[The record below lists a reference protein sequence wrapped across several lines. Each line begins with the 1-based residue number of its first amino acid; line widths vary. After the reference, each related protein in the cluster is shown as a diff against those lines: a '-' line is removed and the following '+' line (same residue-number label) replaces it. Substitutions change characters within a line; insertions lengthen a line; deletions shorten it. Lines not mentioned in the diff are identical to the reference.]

1 MTVASSRFGRLAA
14 GTILTAMTRVSS
26 RDRAP
31 WVPVQPLAP
40 TDARRARAA
49 VSALFLVNG
58 ALVANILP
66 RLPAIKGGLGLS
78 NAELGLAVA
87 AMPVGGLLAGG
98 FAGALIHRFGSG
110 RLTVTL
116 QVVYGLLLAI
126 VGLAPSWPGLAATFL
141 VLGALDATSDAG
153 MNAHGILVQDRYG
166 RSIMQ
171 AFHGFWSAGTLVG
184 GATGALAA
192 AAGIPVALHLAGAG
206 LALAVVSLLAST
218 RLLPEHEGETA
229 AATEEAPVTL
239 RDAPRLL
246 RLLAPLAL
254 LGVLGVM
261 LEDAAQTWS
270 SVYLVEVL
278 GLAAGVAAVSFV
290 LYTAAM
296 TVGRLTNDRWVDRW
310 GAAAVARSGALL
322 AAAGLGLVAAAGP
335 IATPALAFVGFLGVG
350 VGASSQFPLMVN
362 AAAAQPGV
370 PAAHGIALVSW
381 MARVGFVIGPT
392 LVGIAADALGLAAA
406 FLIPLTAALLVGAL
420 APRMLVGSRTAS

>member
-1 MTVASSRFGRLAA
+1 MTPQA
-14 GTILTAMTRVSS
+14 TARP
-26 RDRAP
+26 DR
-31 WVPVQPLAP
+31 
-40 TDARRARAA
+40 DARRARAA

-66 RLPAIKGGLGLS
+66 RLPAIKAGLDLS
-78 NAELGLAVA
+78 NAELGLAIA
-87 AMPVGGLLAGG
+87 AMPIGGLLAGG

-110 RLTVTL
+110 RLTVAV
-116 QVVYGLLLAI
+116 QVVYGLLLVV
-126 VGLAPSWPGLAATFL
+126 VGLAPSWPALAATFL

-192 AAGIPVALHLAGAG
+192 GAGIPVPVHLAFAG
-206 LALAVVSLLAST
+206 VALAVASLVAST
-218 RLLPEHEGETA
+218 GLLDEHEGETA
-229 AATEEAPVTL
+229 AAADEAPITL

-246 RLLAPLAL
+246 RLLAPFAL

-296 TVGRLTNDRWVDRW
+296 TGGRLTNDRWVDRW
-310 GAAAVARSGALL
+310 GPATVARGGALI
-322 AAAGLGLVAAAGP
+322 AAGGLALVAAAGP
-335 IATPALAFVGFLGVG
+335 TAIPALAFAGFIAVGI
-350 VGASSQFPLMVN
+350 GASSQFPAMVN
-362 AAAAQPGV
+362 AAASVPSV
-370 PAAHGIALVSW
+370 PAAHGIAVVSW
-381 MARVGFVIGPT
+381 MARLGFVIGPT
-392 LVGIAADALGLAAA
+392 LIGFAADAFGLAAA
-406 FLIPLTAALLVGAL
+406 FLIPLTAALLVAAL
-420 APRMLVGSRTAS
+420 APRLLAGSRASS

>member
-1 MTVASSRFGRLAA
+1 MRSATDTGP
-14 GTILTAMTRVSS
+14 
-26 RDRAP
+26 DR
-31 WVPVQPLAP
+31 
-40 TDARRARAA
+40 TARRARAA

-66 RLPAIKGGLGLS
+66 RLPAIKAGLDLS

-87 AMPVGGLLAGG
+87 AMPIGGLIAGG

-116 QVVYGLLLAI
+116 QVIYGLLLVTA
-126 VGLAPSWPGLAATFL
+126 GLAPSWLALAAVFL
-141 VLGALDATSDAG
+141 VFGALDATADAG

-171 AFHGFWSAGTLVG
+171 AFHGFWSGGTLVG

-192 AAGIPVALHLAGAG
+192 GVGIPVPLHLLGAG
-206 LALAVVSLLAST
+206 IALAAVSLIAST
-218 RLLPEHEGETA
+218 RLLDEHEGETA
-229 AATEEAPVTL
+229 AAADEAPVTL
-239 RDAPRLL
+239 RDAPRMV
-246 RLLAPLAL
+246 RLLAPFAL

-296 TVGRLTNDRWVDRW
+296 TGGRLTNDRWVDRW
-310 GAAAVARSGALL
+310 GPGTVARGGALL

-335 IATPALAFVGFLGVG
+335 TALPALAFLGFLAVG
-350 VGASSQFPLMVN
+350 IGASSQFPVMIN
-362 AAAAQPGV
+362 AAASLPSV
-370 PAAHGIALVSW
+370 PAAHGIAIVSW
-381 MARVGFVIGPT
+381 LARVGFVIGPAAI
-392 LVGIAADALGLAAA
+392 GIAADTFGLSAA
-406 FLIPLTAALLVGAL
+406 FLIPLAAALLVAAL
-420 APRMLVGSRTAS
+420 APRLIGGSRP